1 TTSSSG
7 SSSLTSTSYIDLVTC
22 RTSMYD
28 MDEFACG
35 SRSINRVLNPLFA
48 TAAERLMAVVVL
60 PTPPFWLA
68 TVMII
73 EPRWIVPDRHTQT
86 SDSCAGKSSQAKMEF
101 RTNRI
106 FSPPRPCGTLVSDNR
121 SLGTG
126 CGPRSGDDPVPK
138 NWSPVQRGN
147 YSMKSTS
154 WKIAALLSALVSIQ
168 AYAQPAWTPNTPND
182 TLGTTSKV
190 GVGTTNPTYPFQV
203 FGNLTTGAGIQY
215 GSICQVNS
223 AGTAGSIQQAAEV
236 ELFPGSTGTTVGDNA
251 GMVGFAAN
259 GNYSFGLVGDAQTA
273 KSGGKNVG
281 VLGYGFNNA
290 ADVAIGGYFA
300 LSAGSQKAK
309 FTTAA
314 LIADNGDL
322 VATAPIF
329 LGRANGVTKFLI
341 DKDGNVNVTGTL
353 TATSVVNAVYGQD
366 VAEWVQADHEIPAGT
381 VVILNPEKNNQ
392 VMPSTVAYDT
402 TIAGVVSA
410 QPGMIL
416 GRGGVNKCT
425 VATSGRVRV
434 RVDATKGAIHIGDL
448 LVTSD

>member
-1 TTSSSG
+1 
-7 SSSLTSTSYIDLVTC
+7 
-22 RTSMYD
+22 
-28 MDEFACG
+28 
-35 SRSINRVLNPLFA
+35 
-48 TAAERLMAVVVL
+48 
-60 PTPPFWLA
+60 
-68 TVMII
+68 
-73 EPRWIVPDRHTQT
+73 
-86 SDSCAGKSSQAKMEF
+86 
-101 RTNRI
+101 
-106 FSPPRPCGTLVSDNR
+106 
-121 SLGTG
+121 
-126 CGPRSGDDPVPK
+126 
-138 NWSPVQRGN
+138 
-147 YSMKSTS
+147 MKSTS

-236 ELFPGSTGTTVGDNA
+236 ELFPGYTGTGSTAALGFRNSASGQGTSIDVSNNGNYGVFGVTTGTTVGDNA

-448 LVTSD
+448 LVTSDEPGTAMKSQPIEVNGRHFHQPGTILGKALEPLEDGKGEILVLLSLG